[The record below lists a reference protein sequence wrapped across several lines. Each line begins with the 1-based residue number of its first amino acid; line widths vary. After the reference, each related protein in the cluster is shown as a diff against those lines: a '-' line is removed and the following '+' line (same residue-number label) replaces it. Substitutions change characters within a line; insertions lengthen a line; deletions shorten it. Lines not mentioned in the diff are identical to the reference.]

1 MITDEQMHNIIL
13 VHVART
19 WERIRLEQPFKEMP
33 QDNIESASVAIP
45 EIAYEIYKDDVIQK
59 LINYKKNDWDWE
71 VMTKGETHFSDL
83 YIEGRAEKII
93 YNEYI
98 HADVMLR
105 RALDL
110 RAKNNVLI
118 AEFMGVK
125 SYEASGYT
133 NFVYSEDNH
142 RTEVDLSY
150 HDSWDWLMPV
160 AEKCLTTDEPTDGHH
175 YFINDALLTCN
186 IDVVY
191 DRVVEFIKDI
201 NKRLTDET

>member
-71 VMTKGETHFSDL
+71 VMTKGEAHFSDL

-118 AEFMGVK
+118 AEFMGMK
-125 SYEASGYT
+125 LGQDHT
-133 NFVYSEDNH
+133 NDNMYYDDAENLH
-142 RTEVDLSY
+142 PPTPIDELKF
-150 HDSWDWLMPV
+150 HTSWDWLMPV
-160 AEKCLTTDEPTDGHH
+160 IDKCYQEHMSKH
-175 YFINDALLTCN
+175 IADAVMTC
-186 IDVVY
+186 DKDKAYQV
-191 DRVVEFIKDI
+191 VVEFINQL
-201 NKRLTDET
+201 NK